1 MLDPIFEAEVARRP
15 HVGLCV
21 VGLPGVALPPSGPGV
36 AAGYRSVGGTTEA
49 LLGALD
55 AGEIQGLLLI
65 APGRS
70 EGAFQLQ
77 LRAENRTPDGA
88 RLHPIAPCVA
98 RATAPM
104 TELIRALAE
113 HGEAVEV
120 VSSVPP
126 DAAGVL
132 FYDVLAG
139 LSDQRDTPPV
149 GLLRAPPDAAVER
162 LQTAAAAC
170 AEAIGRRLGPLPR
183 QA

>member
-1 MLDPIFEAEVARRP
+1 MLDPIFEADVARRP

-21 VGLPGVALPPSGPGV
+21 VGLPAVALPPSGPGV
-36 AAGYRSVGGTTEA
+36 AAGYRSMGDTAEA
-49 LLGALD
+49 LLRALD
-55 AGEIQGLLLI
+55 TGEIQGLLLV

-88 RLHPIAPCVA
+88 RLRPVAPCVA
-98 RATAPM
+98 RATAPT
-104 TELIRALAE
+104 TELMRALAE

-120 VSSVPP
+120 VSSVPA

-139 LSDQRDTPPV
+139 LSDQRDTPPI
-149 GLLRAPPDAAVER
+149 GLLRAPADAAVER

-183 QA
+183 QV

>member
-1 MLDPIFEAEVARRP
+1 MLDPIFEADVARRP
-15 HVGLCV
+15 HVGLCI
-21 VGLPGVALPPSGPGV
+21 VGLPELALPPSGPGH
-36 AAGYRSVGGTTEA
+36 AAGYRSVGDTAEA

-70 EGAFQLQ
+70 GSAFQLQ
-77 LRAENRTPDGA
+77 LRAENRTPEGA
-88 RLHPIAPCVA
+88 RLHPVAPCVA
-98 RATAPM
+98 RATAPT
-104 TELIRALAE
+104 TEIMRALAE

-120 VSSVPP
+120 VSSVPA
-126 DAAGVL
+126 DAAGAL

-149 GLLRAPPDAAVER
+149 GLLRAPVDAALGR
-162 LQTAAAAC
+162 LQTAATAC
-170 AEAIGRRLGPLPR
+170 AQAMGRRLAPLPR